1 MQRYLVRRILLAVV
15 TLLAV
20 SLIIFVMSRA
30 AGDPRHVYL
39 DDYST
44 QEDWDRLTATL
55 GLDKPYY
62 QQYGI
67 FLGSALRGDFGQSI
81 KEGRP
86 SMEVIVERVPA
97 TLQLGLAAFAFS
109 VIVGVPLG
117 ILSAVKRGSFLDM
130 SGKVVALVGQ
140 SAPVFWLGLMLVFLF
155 SVRWNDWFGDSLVPP
170 YGRQELTSIILP
182 AVTLGWFYAAA
193 NLRLL
198 RSAMLNVLDSEY
210 VKLARAKGVS
220 NNIVIWKHSLRNALI
235 PVLTFAGITLGSL
248 VTGSLVVETVF
259 AWPGLGQ
266 LAIQALAGNDYPL
279 LQAVVIVFTLMY
291 VTAALLVDIMYA
303 YIDPR
308 IRYA

>member
-1 MQRYLVRRILLAVV
+1 MQRFLVRRILMALV

-20 SLIIFVMSRA
+20 TVIIFVMSRA
-30 AGDPRHVYL
+30 AGDPRHIYL

-44 QEDWDRLTATL
+44 QEDWDRLTINL

-62 QQYGI
+62 QQYAI
-67 FLGSALRGDFGQSI
+67 FLKDAVRGKFGKSI

-86 SMEVIVERVPA
+86 SMEIIIERLPA
-97 TLQLGLAAFAFS
+97 TFQLGFSAFLFS

-117 ILSAVKRGSFLDM
+117 ILSAVKRGSFLDIT
-130 SGKVVALVGQ
+130 GKVVALVGQ
-140 SAPVFWLGLMLVFLF
+140 SAPVFWLGLMLMFFFAVKLE
-155 SVRWNDWFGDSLVPP
+155 WLPP
-170 YGRQELTSIILP
+170 YGRQEPTSIILP
-182 AVTLGWFYAAA
+182 AVALGWFYAAA

-220 NNIVIWKHSLRNALI
+220 NNVVIWKHSLRNALI

-266 LAIQALAGNDYPL
+266 LAIQALVGNDYPL
-279 LQAVVIVFTLMY
+279 LQAVIVIFTLMY
-291 VTAALLVDIMYA
+291 VLAALMVDIMYA

>member
-1 MQRYLVRRILLAVV
+1 MQRYLLRRVILALV

-44 QEDWDRLTATL
+44 QADWDRLTDTL
-55 GLDKPYY
+55 GLDRPYY

-67 FLGSALRGDFGQSI
+67 FLRDALSGKFGKSI

-86 SMEVIVERVPA
+86 SMEVIIERLPA
-97 TLQLGLAAFAFS
+97 TFQLGVAAFLFS
-109 VIVGVPLG
+109 VVVGIPLG
-117 ILSAVKRGSFLDM
+117 ILSAVRRGTLLDGI
-130 SGKVVALVGQ
+130 GKVIALIGQ

-155 SVRWNDWFGDSLVPP
+155 AVRLQWLPP
-170 YGRQELTSIILP
+170 YGRQEPTSIILP
-182 AVTLGWFYAAA
+182 AVALGWLYAAA
-193 NLRLL
+193 NMRLL

-210 VKLARAKGVS
+210 VKLARAKGVA
-220 NNIVIWKHSLRNALI
+220 NQTIIWKHSLRNALI
-235 PVLTFAGITLGSL
+235 PVLTFAGVTLGSL

-291 VTAALLVDIMYA
+291 VVAALFVDIMYA

>member
-1 MQRYLVRRILLAVV
+1 MQRYLVRRILLAIV
-15 TLLAV
+15 TLVAV

-30 AGDPRHVYL
+30 AGDPRYVYL

-44 QEDWDRLTATL
+44 QEDWDRLTISL

-67 FLGSALRGDFGQSI
+67 FLLSALKGDFGKSI

-97 TLQLGLAAFAFS
+97 TLQLGLAAFIFS
-109 VIVGVPLG
+109 VVVGFPLG
-117 ILSAVKRGSFLDM
+117 ILSAVKRGSALDM
-130 SGKVVALVGQ
+130 IGKIVALVGQ

-155 SVRWNDWFGDSLVPP
+155 AVRLDWLPP
-170 YGRQELTSIILP
+170 YGREHFSSIILP
-182 AVTLGWFYAAA
+182 AVALGWFYAAA

-198 RSAMLNVLDSEY
+198 RSAMLNVLDSEF

-220 NNIVIWKHSLRNALI
+220 NNVVIWKHSFRNALI
-235 PVLTFAGITLGSL
+235 PVLTFAGVTLGAL

-291 VTAALLVDIMYA
+291 VLAALLVDIMYA

-308 IRYA
+308 IRYS

>member
-1 MQRYLVRRILLAVV
+1 MQRYLVRRILLAFL

-30 AGDPRHVYL
+30 AGDPRHIYL

-44 QEDWDRLTATL
+44 QEDWDRLTESL

-67 FLGSALRGDFGQSI
+67 FLGDALRGNFGESI

-86 SMEVIVERVPA
+86 SMEVIIERIPA
-97 TLQLGLAAFAFS
+97 TLQLGLAAFVFS
-109 VIVGVPLG
+109 VVVGVPLG
-117 ILSAVKRGSFLDM
+117 ILSAVKRGSALDI
-130 SGKVVALVGQ
+130 SGKIIALVGQ

-155 SVRWNDWFGDSLVPP
+155 AVRLDWLPP
-170 YGRQELTSIILP
+170 YGRLEISSIVLP

-220 NNIVIWKHSLRNALI
+220 NQTVIWKHSLRNALI
-235 PVLTFAGITLGSL
+235 PVLTFAGVTLGSL

-259 AWPGLGQ
+259 AWPGLGK
-266 LAIQALAGNDYPL
+266 LAIEALAGNDYPL
-279 LQAVVIVFTLMY
+279 MQAVVIVFTLMY
-291 VTAALLVDIMYA
+291 VIAALLVDIMYA